1 VHLSPLKAVFI
12 MRVGLYVDGYNLYY
26 GGRSLC
32 GRGTAGWRWLD
43 VRSMAEALIHG
54 RADWPAAQIARVV
67 YCTARID
74 ATENPSGYADQDVYL
89 KALVAAGSV
98 DHIEFGH
105 YVARV
110 KSAPLAVKESN
121 GRPRLVSP
129 GWPVMIQDGTGT
141 AVSGARFMVSVAH
154 REEKG
159 SDVNVASHL
168 LLDVLL
174 GRIEAALVISND
186 SDLRFPIEQARER
199 VPVGLVNPT
208 PGQTAG
214 TLRAQATSGAGRHF
228 WRKLTS
234 YDFSRHQLPDPAGS
248 YSMPKDW

>member
-1 VHLSPLKAVFI
+1 MI
-12 MRVGLYVDGYNLYY
+12 
-26 GGRSLC
+26 
-32 GRGTAGWRWLD
+32 
-43 VRSMAEALIHG
+43 
-54 RADWPAAQIARVV
+54 
-67 YCTARID
+67 YCTARVD
-74 ATENPSGYADQDVYL
+74 ATESPSSYADQDVYL

-98 DHIEFGH
+98 DHIEFGY

-110 KSAPLAVKESN
+110 KSAPLAVREPN

-129 GWPVMIQDGTGT
+129 GWPVMIQDGTGA
-141 AVSGARFMVSVAH
+141 AVSDARFMVSVAH

-174 GRIEAALVISND
+174 GEVDAALVISND
-186 SDLRFPIEQARER
+186 SDLRFPIEQVRER

-214 TLRAQATSGAGRHF
+214 ALRAPAAIGAGRHF
-228 WRKLTS
+228 WRKLTVR
-234 YDFSRHQLPDPAGS
+234 DFRLHQLPNPAGG
-248 YSMPKDW
+248 YSMPKGW